1 MALKPGDV
9 VVADFLGAPG
19 FKRRPTVV
27 ITTDLYQ
34 ATRPDVILAELT
46 TQVAMATAP
55 TDYILRDWAAAG
67 LYKPSAFRVY
77 VNTLAPVGVV
87 WIGALTGRDWQEVQ
101 ARLRLGLAVT

>member
-9 VVADFLGAPG
+9 VIADFLGAKG

-34 ATRPDVILAELT
+34 ATRPDVIVAELT

-55 TDYILRDWAAAG
+55 TDYTLQDWAAAG
-67 LYKPSAFRVY
+67 LHKLSAFRVY
-77 VNTLAPVGVV
+77 VNTLATTGIVC
-87 WIGALTGRDWQEVQ
+87 IGKLTDRDWREVQ